1 MPSAEGA
8 ACTRVS
14 SISFE
19 PRVGV
24 EGGGCE
30 GLQGFA
36 CDHTDLSEW
45 ERTIGGVPAAA
56 AAAAAAAGAEAGA
69 KSPREEGEAVLGRAE
84 QVSPSPPLSLFLCV
98 CVCVTCLSP
107 DAGLDA
113 DRSRL

>member
-56 AAAAAAAGAEAGA
+56 GAEAGA
-69 KSPREEGEAVLGRAE
+69 KSPREEGEAV
-84 QVSPSPPLSLFLCV
+84 
-98 CVCVTCLSP
+98 
-107 DAGLDA
+107 
-113 DRSRL
+113 